1 MSLHYLTFMGR
12 NLENK
17 KKLTSEWMKNSANM
31 NSKII
36 VISVG
41 IITGS
46 TDMNSISSEWCP
58 E

>member
-1 MSLHYLTFMGR
+1 MSLHYLTFMVR